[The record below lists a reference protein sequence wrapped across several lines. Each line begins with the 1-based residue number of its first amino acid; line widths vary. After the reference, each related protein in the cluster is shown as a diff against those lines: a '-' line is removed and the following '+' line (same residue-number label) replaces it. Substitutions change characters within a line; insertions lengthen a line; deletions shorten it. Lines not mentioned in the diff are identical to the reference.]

1 MRSSTESTSTDGT
14 AYGGRKDS
22 SVAAADMMTP
32 GPEDAFELDP
42 AQVER
47 ASMAAYHVSS
57 MSRNGSFSSSDTLNI
72 LEQERR
78 DRSDLTDQGIGI
90 IGIGGGKADPYNT
103 PSKSTGGTG
112 TGTGAGA
119 DSLSL
124 SGLSINPPE
133 RTQSPGLPVPPASA
147 SAGASAGPGS
157 GKKSSTSA
165 SAKMDIKDFMDANS
179 MDDVLVSEYVGVMF
193 RAMALDPL

>member
-112 TGTGAGA
+112 TGTGA

>member
-90 IGIGGGKADPYNT
+90 GGGKADPYNT

-112 TGTGAGA
+112 TGTGA

>member
-112 TGTGAGA
+112 TGTGTGA

>member
-78 DRSDLTDQGIGI
+78 DRSDLTDQG